1 MPPVKIKTQKEI
13 VMIYLL
19 LLLTLCIVNNIHTT
33 YTGEWANKTEHDHRI
48 DYTPIRFYSEVKPYT
63 TKGIAF
69 TFPADYFTSS
79 PHVHVSLQHDS
90 SADDAP
96 IKFYSLITELS
107 ASMVKVNVYKVNAGI
122 IHDFTTEADS
132 NEVIVHV
139 LTFGY

>member
-1 MPPVKIKTQKEI
+1 MKYI
-13 VMIYLL
+13 LL
-19 LLLTLCIVNNIHTT
+19 IPILFLVNSADAAYMWQCLNEAKQT
-33 YTGEWANKTEHDHRI
+33 NRV
-48 DYTPIRFYSEVKPYT
+48 DYTPIHFYSEAKPYT
-63 TKGIAF
+63 KEGIRF
-69 TFPADYFTSS
+69 TFPTDYFTSS
-79 PHVHVSLQHDS
+79 PHVHVSLQQDS
-90 SADDAP
+90 STDDAP